1 MKIKT
6 DININKIAIYLR
18 NVLKQHLE
26 DESAYKASI
35 IIANSLQKS
44 LIGESR
50 SSPQDVY
57 LLMRELYWK
66 SKGQIND
73 YISALSCLYNPNIVD
88 ASNKYL
94 TRTQCGIILNELH
107 TEGYSIVHDA
117 FSRSFIENLKAN
129 VFNNLGYNKSG
140 VVARIMAS
148 RESLLKCNLLKEL
161 STSNDFKYIASMYIG
176 CDATLNRLAAWRTIF
191 NQTSIDLSGDAMM
204 YHYDH
209 DHNRH
214 LKFFVYITDVYK
226 DTGPHVYIPNT
237 ARKNIPSFVYHSGR
251 YSDEEIKK
259 NGLQSREI
267 IGQAGTLIVAD
278 TQNLHKGT
286 PIHSSNGSRDIIEF
300 QYVDLPFGK
309 GVPKIQWLT

>member
-1 MKIKT
+1 
-6 DININKIAIYLR
+6 
-18 NVLKQHLE
+18 
-26 DESAYKASI
+26 
-35 IIANSLQKS
+35 
-44 LIGESR
+44 
-50 SSPQDVY
+50 
-57 LLMRELYWK
+57 
-66 SKGQIND
+66 
-73 YISALSCLYNPNIVD
+73 
-88 ASNKYL
+88 
-94 TRTQCGIILNELH
+94 
-107 TEGYSIVHDA
+107 
-117 FSRSFIENLKAN
+117 
-129 VFNNLGYNKSG
+129 
-140 VVARIMAS
+140 
-148 RESLLKCNLLKEL
+148 
-161 STSNDFKYIASMYIG
+161 MYIG
-176 CDATLNRLAAWRTIF
+176 CDTTLNRLAAWRTIF
-191 NQTSIDLSGDAMM
+191 NQRSIDLSGDAMM

-214 LKFFVYITDVYK
+214 LKFFVYMTDVYK

-267 IGQAGTLIVAD
+267 VGKAGTLIVAD